1 MDPTAGPARA
11 RLARLRPDV
20 DDPVA
25 RTARWAH
32 ELLDQG
38 FLDLPLPGRGATPD
52 RLAALRD
59 IGAVDLDLARL
70 TEAHTDAVAVHADLG
85 VGAPRPGLWGV
96 WAANPPTAPL
106 TATRSDGGWVLDGT
120 KPWCSGAGACDHAL
134 VTARTDD
141 GYRLFA
147 VDLEGATP
155 VDGTWPSLALPG
167 SDSRSVRFE
176 NHPADAVGG
185 PEEYLARPGF
195 WHGAVGV
202 AAVWVGGAAGVAGA
216 LATAHA
222 RRPLHVHALAHV
234 GAVDAAL
241 AAAGCL
247 LQDAGR
253 QADADPGDA
262 AGRARL
268 TAARVRAVAERTAA
282 EVVDR
287 VGRALGPAPLALDP
301 DHARRVADLQLYVRQ
316 SHAERDL
323 EEHGKAV
330 LAEGTVPW

>member
-1 MDPTAGPARA
+1 MG
-11 RLARLRPDV
+11 
-20 DDPVA
+20 
-25 RTARWAH
+25 
-32 ELLDQG
+32 
-38 FLDLPLPGRGATPD
+38 
-52 RLAALRD
+52 
-59 IGAVDLDLARL
+59 
-70 TEAHTDAVAVHADLG
+70 G
-85 VGAPRPGLWGV
+85 VGGEPVDR
-96 WAANPPTAPL
+96 AADRDPL
-106 TATRSDGGWVLDGT
+106 RREVGPGT

-147 VDLEGATP
+147 ADLEGATP

-176 NHPADAVGG
+176 HHPADAVGG

-216 LATAHA
+216 LATAHT

-268 TAARVRAVAERTAA
+268 TAARVRAVAERTAT

-287 VGRALGPAPLALDP
+287 VGRALAPRLWRWTPTTRVASPTSCSTCGRATRNAISRSTARPSLRRETCRGDPDRAERGHRGGGVERVGRARPLAE
-301 DHARRVADLQLYVRQ
+301 AR
-316 SHAERDL
+316 
-323 EEHGKAV
+323 
-330 LAEGTVPW
+330 P